1 MARLCLNMIVKNEAA
16 IIERCLAAAAPYLDC
31 YVICDTGSTDDTVER
46 VRRFFDAHGIP
57 GSIPTTTFRN
67 FEQARN
73 EALHAARD
81 SGLAFDYIL
90 FCDADMDL
98 QVARADFRDNLREAV
113 YSIAQRS
120 ADGLEYP
127 NIRLLRRD
135 IEAEYRGVT
144 HEYLD
149 VGAYARPVLDGV
161 WFLDHASGANR
172 AGKFERDIALLAEG
186 LQREPDSARYVFYTA
201 NSYYDLGDF
210 DTAMAW
216 YARREAMDGW
226 QEEVFY
232 SSYRIGLCLQRLARH
247 DEATSRLLGTWD
259 RFPHRAEPLHAL
271 ALHYQRNAQHR
282 LVHMT
287 AETGGRVPLPGDALF
302 VETDVYTW
310 RLKDLCAVAL
320 YWLDRRVE
328 GAALNR
334 ELLGIVPL
342 AERARIS
349 ENLRFCDAPAAAP
362 ASLAAASAREQPSTH
377 ARYHGLKQWGWY
389 IDQMPLWKQHL
400 ATADAVRV
408 LEIGAFDGVSANMM
422 LDEIFTHPQTQ
433 LVAIDPYLP
442 DATTPEVGAGT
453 RETFRRNVE
462 IGGHRTQVKLLQG
475 FSFDLLHGMPRESFD
490 FIYVDGSHL
499 ARHVIE
505 DAVLAMHLLKPGGVI
520 GFDDYAWNSPTDP
533 TNPRASPKAAIDA
546 FETTHGDEL
555 DLLFSTR
562 QRFYRRKVQSAVR

>member
-1 MARLCLNMIVKNEAA
+1 MTRLCLNMIVKNEAA
-16 IIERCLAAAAPYLDC
+16 IIERCLAALAPHIDC

-46 VRRFFDAHGIP
+46 IRGFLDQHGIP
-57 GSIPTTTFRN
+57 GVIARTTFRD

-73 EALHAARD
+73 EALDAARANT
-81 SGLAFDYIL
+81 LAFDYIL
-90 FCDADMDL
+90 LCDADMEL
-98 QVARADFRDNLREAV
+98 QVARADFRDGLRGAV
-113 YSIAQRS
+113 YSIIQRT

-135 IEAEYRGVT
+135 LRSVYKGVT

-149 VGAYARPVLDGV
+149 VGEHARPVLDGV
-161 WFLDHASGANR
+161 SFLDHASGANR

-186 LQREPDSARYVFYTA
+186 LRREPDNARYVFYSA

-210 DTAMAW
+210 DTAMSW
-216 YARREAMDGW
+216 YARREAMGGW

-247 DEATSRLLGTWD
+247 DEASSRLLATWD
-259 RFPHRAEPLHAL
+259 RFPARAEPLHAL

-282 LVHMT
+282 LVYLT
-287 AETGGRVPLPGDALF
+287 AEVACRVPLPGDALF

-310 RLKDLCAVAL
+310 RLKDLCAVSL
-320 YWLDRRVE
+320 YWLDRRAE

-334 ELLGIVPL
+334 ELLDVVPPG
-342 AERARIS
+342 ERARIA
-349 ENLRFCDAPAAAP
+349 ENLRFCEAGATAPALP
-362 ASLAAASAREQPSTH
+362 AVSRHEPSGRH
-377 ARYHGLKQWGWY
+377 AKYLGLKQWGWY
-389 IDQMPLWKQHL
+389 IDQMPLWKLHL
-400 ATADAVRV
+400 ATGDAVRV

-442 DATTPEVGAGT
+442 DSTTPEVSSGT
-453 RETFRRNVE
+453 RETFLRNVE

-499 ARHVIE
+499 ARHVIK

-533 TNPRASPKAAIDA
+533 ANPRASPKVAIDA
-546 FETTHGDEL
+546 FEATHGDHLE
-555 DLLFSTR
+555 LLFSTR
-562 QRFYRRKVQSAVR
+562 QRFYRRKPR